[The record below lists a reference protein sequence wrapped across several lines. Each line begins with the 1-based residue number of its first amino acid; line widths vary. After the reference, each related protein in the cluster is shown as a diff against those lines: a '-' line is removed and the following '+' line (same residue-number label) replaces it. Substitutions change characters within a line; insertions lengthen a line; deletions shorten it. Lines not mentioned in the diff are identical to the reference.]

1 MGSSKKHKKNKSE
14 RREKYEEYS
23 QHQDPAQLQRGLKL
37 ILKVGSNATPEYS
50 ANSPLTALD
59 GHGPPTAAE
68 AMMSAAPGSPGV
80 PEELQCGE
88 LGHRERHKKSKKK
101 KKKKDREKKHKHH
114 KEKRHRSRDRQQ
126 RELCSEERLNDEHN
140 IASAVPHSDDN
151 TANAR
156 CSPHSQPD
164 PDCSQ
169 DGFSFMDD
177 DHEEQESQPLPE
189 NILYYAGIT
198 TDNSPSNC
206 PVSKPIVPR
215 KLDDLLSSPTSSSM
229 GNTAGASPTKPL
241 PDLLIPSPS
250 GSTAASTPGGGGSL
264 NALTPKALEA
274 PKTPSSSSESG
285 REPRRCVLKLK
296 QQKSPLNKLLEHLL
310 RFLEKRDPHQFFAWP
325 VTDDIAPG
333 YSSTISKPMDFL
345 TMRQKID
352 DHEYGALS
360 EFSDDFKLICEN
372 AMRYNRVDTVYHK
385 AAKRLLQIGM
395 KQLQPENLIRTLKPL
410 SGYIRELTAKEL
422 GFELSSN
429 ELAGYDAH
437 DSADE
442 GALTG
447 AEEPPT
453 PAQLEEEERKRA
465 LRLENAPKTHFEP
478 YVDDLTGEE
487 ILAQVQG
494 AAAQAKQRISAKQRA
509 HKMGFLRQRKDGS
522 TTLNLLIRD
531 ENEGPEKVITIGD
544 LVGKL
549 PSGSGQVHGL
559 HTDQRNN
566 VKTVKP
572 MNYGPF
578 ASFAPTFDS
587 RFSTLSAEETQL
599 VLRTYGDASSAEY
612 AESILQFTKDSSYGT
627 TIANGL
633 LDILTNGEHSKS
645 LDELYSMQ
653 LQRYEQKEIDKC
665 FSDPQQQRQSE
676 PSTSNETSEQIE
688 LEYEKYKNTRL
699 DFKRL
704 RSLKDLGI
712 DVGFLDEMETDM
724 KNFELS
730 RRMQEHLSNNLTL
743 IEKLR
748 VIQNE
753 RLSQPLPSHLAQ
765 VQPPG
770 LEETQTAQQIS
781 QQLTDLAKKLPPSA
795 IADQY
800 ALRKAMG
807 MSYGKCPYRIITS
820 KCIILIV
827 IFAAGLPPPP
837 ASPRVQLP
845 ELLQQPVALPQ
856 LHPVASSSSHVPMD
870 IDEPDVHSGGDL
882 ENELR
887 EFLESGSGMHA
898 SNNPVDDNNI
908 VAQLLLN

>member
-50 ANSPLTALD
+50 ANSPLTTLD

-68 AMMSAAPGSPGV
+68 AMMSAAPSSPAV

-88 LGHRERHKKSKKK
+88 MGHRERHKKSKKK

-114 KEKRHRSRDRQQ
+114 KEKRHRSR
-126 RELCSEERLNDEHN
+126 ERHREHN
-140 IASAVPHSDDN
+140 SELHDDSAVADD
-151 TANAR
+151 TTFSGWKSQHR
-156 CSPHSQPD
+156 SPRSQVD
-164 PDCSQ
+164 ADCSQ

-177 DHEEQESQPLPE
+177 DAEVSQPLPE

-198 TDNSPSNC
+198 TDNSPSHC

-215 KLDDLLSSPTSSSM
+215 KLDDLLRSPASSSL
-229 GNTAGASPTKPL
+229 GLTNTSPTKPL

-250 GSTAASTPGGGGSL
+250 GSTAASTPGGASSL

-285 REPRRCVLKLK
+285 REPRSCVLKLK

-333 YSSTISKPMDFL
+333 YSSIISKPMDFS

-352 DHEYGALS
+352 DHEYTALS
-360 EFSDDFKLICEN
+360 EFSDDFRLMCEN
-372 AMRYNRVDTVYHK
+372 AIRYNHVDTVYHK
-385 AAKRLLQIGM
+385 AAKRLLQLGI
-395 KQLQPENLIRTLKPL
+395 KQLQPENLMRTLKPL

-422 GFELSSN
+422 GFEFSSN
-429 ELAGYDAH
+429 ELAGFEAH

-442 GALTG
+442 GASTG
-447 AEEPPT
+447 AEEPT
-453 PAQLEEEERKRA
+453 QAQLEEEERKRA

-478 YVDDLTGEE
+478 YVDDLTSEE
-487 ILAQVQG
+487 ILAQVQN
-494 AAAQAKQRISAKQRA
+494 ASQQAKQRINRKQRA

-522 TTLNLLIRD
+522 TTLNVLVGD
-531 ENEGPEKVITIGD
+531 GNEGPEKVVTIGD

-549 PSGSGQVHGL
+549 PTGSGQLHGL
-559 HTDQRNN
+559 HTDQRNI

-599 VLRTYGDASSAEY
+599 VLRTYGDVASAEY

-627 TIANGL
+627 NIANGL
-633 LDILTNGEHSKS
+633 LDILTNGEHTKS

-653 LQRYEQKEIDKC
+653 LQRYEQREIEKC
-665 FSDPQQQRQSE
+665 FTNQTQGDAAV
-676 PSTSNETSEQIE
+676 ETSEQIE

-699 DFKRL
+699 DFKHL
-704 RSLKDLGI
+704 RTLKDVGI
-712 DVGFLDEMETDM
+712 DVSFLDDVEADM
-724 KNFELS
+724 KNFELTK
-730 RRMQEHLSNNLTL
+730 RMHEQLSNNMTL
-743 IEKLR
+743 IDKLR
-748 VIQNE
+748 VMQHD
-753 RLSQPLPSHLAQ
+753 RLSQPLPTHLALVAQ
-765 VQPPG
+765 PGPEEVQM
-770 LEETQTAQQIS
+770 A
-781 QQLTDLAKKLPPSA
+781 QQLTQQLSEVAKKLPPAA

-807 MSYGKCPYRIITS
+807 MSF
-820 KCIILIV
+820 V
-827 IFAAGLPPPP
+827 GLPPPP
-837 ASPRVQLP
+837 SSPRVQLP
-845 ELLQQPVALPQ
+845 ELLQQPVALPHIPAVGSQ
-856 LHPVASSSSHVPMD
+856 VPMEL
-870 IDEPDVHSGGDL
+870 DEPDVSTGGDL

-887 EFLESGSGMHA
+887 EFLESGSGLHGSSGA
-898 SNNPVDDNNI
+898 DDSNI

>member
-1 MGSSKKHKKNKSE
+1 M
-14 RREKYEEYS
+14 
-23 QHQDPAQLQRGLKL
+23 
-37 ILKVGSNATPEYS
+37 
-50 ANSPLTALD
+50 
-59 GHGPPTAAE
+59 
-68 AMMSAAPGSPGV
+68 
-80 PEELQCGE
+80 
-88 LGHRERHKKSKKK
+88 
-101 KKKKDREKKHKHH
+101 
-114 KEKRHRSRDRQQ
+114 
-126 RELCSEERLNDEHN
+126 
-140 IASAVPHSDDN
+140 
-151 TANAR
+151 
-156 CSPHSQPD
+156 
-164 PDCSQ
+164 
-169 DGFSFMDD
+169 
-177 DHEEQESQPLPE
+177 
-189 NILYYAGIT
+189 
-198 TDNSPSNC
+198 
-206 PVSKPIVPR
+206 
-215 KLDDLLSSPTSSSM
+215 
-229 GNTAGASPTKPL
+229 
-241 PDLLIPSPS
+241 
-250 GSTAASTPGGGGSL
+250 
-264 NALTPKALEA
+264 
-274 PKTPSSSSESG
+274 
-285 REPRRCVLKLK
+285 LKLK

-352 DHEYGALS
+352 DHEYSALS
-360 EFSDDFKLICEN
+360 EFSDDFRLICEN

-395 KQLQPENLIRTLKPL
+395 KQLQPENLMRTLKPL

-422 GFELSSN
+422 GFELNSN
-429 ELAGYDAH
+429 EFAGYDAH

-447 AEEPPT
+447 AEEPT
-453 PAQLEEEERKRA
+453 QAQLEEEERKRV

-478 YVDDLTGEE
+478 YVDDMTSEE

-494 AAAQAKQRISAKQRA
+494 AAQQAKQRISAKQRA
-509 HKMGFLRQRKDGS
+509 HKMGFLRQHKDGT
-522 TTLNLLIRD
+522 TTLNFLNRD
-531 ENEGPEKVITIGD
+531 ENEGPEKVVTIGD

-549 PSGSGQVHGL
+549 STGSGQVLGM

-566 VKTVKP
+566 VKPVKP

-599 VLRTYGDASSAEY
+599 VLHTYGDASSAEY
-612 AESILQFTKDSSYGT
+612 AESILQFTKDSAYGT

-645 LDELYSMQ
+645 LDELYTMQ
-653 LQRYEQKEIDKC
+653 LQRYEQREIEKC
-665 FSDPQQQRQSE
+665 FQPDKEEKQTP
-676 PSTSNETSEQIE
+676 ETAEQIE

-712 DVGFLDEMETDM
+712 DVGFLDEMETEM

-753 RLSQPLPSHLAQ
+753 RLSQPLPSHLAL

-770 LEETQTAQQIS
+770 QEETHTAQQLT

-807 MSYGKCPYRIITS
+807 MSYGEWTEKCFLHYH
-820 KCIILIV
+820 ILLIR
-827 IFAAGLPPPP
+827 F
-837 ASPRVQLP
+837 
-845 ELLQQPVALPQ
+845 
-856 LHPVASSSSHVPMD
+856 
-870 IDEPDVHSGGDL
+870 
-882 ENELR
+882 
-887 EFLESGSGMHA
+887 
-898 SNNPVDDNNI
+898 
-908 VAQLLLN
+908 LLNHLQLVYPHPLRHHVFSCPSCCNSLWHCLNCIP

>member
-1 MGSSKKHKKNKSE
+1 M
-14 RREKYEEYS
+14 
-23 QHQDPAQLQRGLKL
+23 
-37 ILKVGSNATPEYS
+37 
-50 ANSPLTALD
+50 
-59 GHGPPTAAE
+59 
-68 AMMSAAPGSPGV
+68 
-80 PEELQCGE
+80 
-88 LGHRERHKKSKKK
+88 
-101 KKKKDREKKHKHH
+101 
-114 KEKRHRSRDRQQ
+114 
-126 RELCSEERLNDEHN
+126 
-140 IASAVPHSDDN
+140 
-151 TANAR
+151 
-156 CSPHSQPD
+156 
-164 PDCSQ
+164 
-169 DGFSFMDD
+169 
-177 DHEEQESQPLPE
+177 
-189 NILYYAGIT
+189 
-198 TDNSPSNC
+198 
-206 PVSKPIVPR
+206 
-215 KLDDLLSSPTSSSM
+215 
-229 GNTAGASPTKPL
+229 
-241 PDLLIPSPS
+241 
-250 GSTAASTPGGGGSL
+250 
-264 NALTPKALEA
+264 
-274 PKTPSSSSESG
+274 
-285 REPRRCVLKLK
+285 LKLK

-352 DHEYGALS
+352 DHEYSALS
-360 EFSDDFKLICEN
+360 EFSDDFRLICEN

-395 KQLQPENLIRTLKPL
+395 KQLQPENLMRTLKPL

-422 GFELSSN
+422 GFELNSN
-429 ELAGYDAH
+429 EFAGYDAH

-447 AEEPPT
+447 AEEPT
-453 PAQLEEEERKRA
+453 QAQLEEEERKRV

-478 YVDDLTGEE
+478 YVDDMTSEE

-494 AAAQAKQRISAKQRA
+494 AAQQAKQRISAKQRA
-509 HKMGFLRQRKDGS
+509 HKMGFLRQHKDGT
-522 TTLNLLIRD
+522 TTLNFLNRD
-531 ENEGPEKVITIGD
+531 ENEGPEKVVTIGD

-549 PSGSGQVHGL
+549 STGSGQVLGM

-566 VKTVKP
+566 VKPVKP

-599 VLRTYGDASSAEY
+599 VLHTYGDASSAEY
-612 AESILQFTKDSSYGT
+612 AESILQFTKDSAYGT

-645 LDELYSMQ
+645 LDELYTMQ
-653 LQRYEQKEIDKC
+653 LQRYEQREIEKC
-665 FSDPQQQRQSE
+665 FQPDKEEKQTP
-676 PSTSNETSEQIE
+676 ETAEQIE

-712 DVGFLDEMETDM
+712 DVGFLDEMETEM

-753 RLSQPLPSHLAQ
+753 RLSQPLPSHLAL

-770 LEETQTAQQIS
+770 QEETQTAQQLT

-807 MSYGKCPYRIITS
+807 MSYG
-820 KCIILIV
+820 
-827 IFAAGLPPPP
+827 
-837 ASPRVQLP
+837 
-845 ELLQQPVALPQ
+845 E
-856 LHPVASSSSHVPMD
+856 
-870 IDEPDVHSGGDL
+870 
-882 ENELR
+882 
-887 EFLESGSGMHA
+887 
-898 SNNPVDDNNI
+898 
-908 VAQLLLN
+908 

>member
-50 ANSPLTALD
+50 ANSPLTTLD

-68 AMMSAAPGSPGV
+68 AMMSAAPGSPGI

-126 RELCSEERLNDEHN
+126 RELCSEERLNDEH
-140 IASAVPHSDDN
+140 IISSVADD
-151 TANAR
+151 TAR
-156 CSPHSQPD
+156 CSPRSQAPASAD
-164 PDCSQ
+164 ADCSQ
-169 DGFSFMDD
+169 DGFSFIDD
-177 DHEEQESQPLPE
+177 DQEEQSQPLPE

-215 KLDDLLSSPTSSSM
+215 KLDEMLSSPTSSSI
-229 GNTAGASPTKPL
+229 GIAASASPTKPL

-250 GSTAASTPGGGGSL
+250 GSTAASTPGGAGSL

-274 PKTPSSSSESG
+274 PKTPSSCSESG

-447 AEEPPT
+447 AEEPT

-478 YVDDLTGEE
+478 YVDDMTSEE
-487 ILAQVQG
+487 ILAQVQS
-494 AAAQAKQRISAKQRA
+494 AAQQAKQRISAKQRA
-509 HKMGFLRQRKDGS
+509 HKMGFLRQHKDGS

-531 ENEGPEKVITIGD
+531 ENEGPEKVVTIGD

-549 PSGSGQVHGL
+549 PAGSGQVHGL

-653 LQRYEQKEIDKC
+653 LQSYEQKEIEKC
-665 FSDPQQQRQSE
+665 FNNQQQQRQSE
-676 PSTSNETSEQIE
+676 SSASNETSEQIE

-704 RSLKDLGI
+704 RTLKDLGI
-712 DVGFLDEMETDM
+712 DVAFLDEMETDM

-753 RLSQPLPSHLAQ
+753 RLSQPLPSHLAL

-770 LEETQTAQQIS
+770 QEETQTAHQLS

-807 MSYGKCPYRIITS
+807 MSY
-820 KCIILIV
+820 
-827 IFAAGLPPPP
+827 AGLPPPP

-856 LHPVASSSSHVPMD
+856 LHPVASSSSSHVPMD
-870 IDEPDVHSGGDL
+870 IDEPDVHAGGDL

-898 SNNPVDDNNI
+898 SNNTVDDNNI

>member
-50 ANSPLTALD
+50 ANSPMVD
-59 GHGPPTAAE
+59 GGPPTAAE
-68 AMMSAAPGSPGV
+68 AMMSPV
-80 PEELQCGE
+80 PEELQE
-88 LGHRERHKKSKKK
+88 NQVHRERHKKSKKK

-114 KEKRHRSRDRQQ
+114 KEKRHRSRDRH
-126 RELCSEERLNDEHN
+126 RDVGSADEDMVPSADDAACSGF
-140 IASAVPHSDDN
+140 APPSVAPPAV
-151 TANAR
+151 
-156 CSPHSQPD
+156 D
-164 PDCSQ
+164 PDSSQ

-177 DHEEQESQPLPE
+177 DQSQPLPE
-189 NILYYAGIT
+189 NILFFAGIT

-206 PVSKPIVPR
+206 PVTKPIAPR
-215 KLDDLLSSPTSSSM
+215 KLDDILMGSSPNSSSLQSSSL
-229 GNTAGASPTKPL
+229 GLVGSSPTKPL

-250 GSTAASTPGGGGSL
+250 TPGGASSQ
-264 NALTPKALEA
+264 NALTPKTLEA

-285 REPRRCVLKLK
+285 REPRSCVLKLK

-325 VTDDIAPG
+325 VTDDMAPG
-333 YSSTISKPMDFL
+333 YSSIISKPMDFS

-352 DHEYGALS
+352 DHEYAALT
-360 EFSDDFKLICEN
+360 EFSDDFKLMCEN
-372 AMRYNRVDTVYHK
+372 AIKYNHVDTVYNK
-385 AAKRLLQIGM
+385 AAKRLLQVGM
-395 KQLQPENLIRTLKPL
+395 KHLQPENLMRSLKPL
-410 SGYIRELTAKEL
+410 SGYMRELTAKEL

-429 ELAGYDAH
+429 EMSRETH

-442 GALTG
+442 GASTG

-478 YVDDLTGEE
+478 FVDDLTGEE
-487 ILAQVQG
+487 ILAQVQN
-494 AAAQAKQRISAKQRA
+494 AAQQAKQRVIAKKNA
-509 HKMGFLRQRKDGS
+509 HKMGFLRQNKDGS
-522 TTLNLLIRD
+522 TTLNLLTKE
-531 ENEGPEKVITIGD
+531 ENEGPEKVVTIGD

-549 PSGSGQVHGL
+549 QTGSTQLQVRQV
-559 HTDQRNN
+559 DKRNAM
-566 VKTVKP
+566 KPVKP
-572 MNYGPF
+572 LSYGAF

-645 LDELYSMQ
+645 LDELYNMQ
-653 LQRYEQKEIDKC
+653 LHSYEQSEIQKC
-665 FSDPQQQRQSE
+665 FEQQEEIACQQ
-676 PSTSNETSEQIE
+676 ETTEQIE
-688 LEYEKYKNTRL
+688 QEYEKYKNTPV

-704 RSLKDLGI
+704 QSLGDLGI
-712 DVGFLDEMETDM
+712 DMSFLDGMEAEM
-724 KNFELS
+724 KNFELN
-730 RRMQEHLSNNLTL
+730 RRMHEHLSQNLTL

-748 VIQNE
+748 VTQHD
-753 RLSQPLPSHLAQ
+753 RLSQPLPNHLGL
-765 VQPPG
+765 VQPAG
-770 LEETQTAQQIS
+770 QEEAQTAHQLTQQIS
-781 QQLTDLAKKLPPSA
+781 DLAKKLPPSA
-795 IADQY
+795 IADPY

-807 MSYGKCPYRIITS
+807 MSY
-820 KCIILIV
+820 
-827 IFAAGLPPPP
+827 AGLPPPRP
-837 ASPRVQLP
+837 VSPRVQLP

-856 LHPVASSSSHVPMD
+856 LPQVAME
-870 IDEPDVHSGGDL
+870 IDEADEQHGGGDL

-887 EFLESGSGMHA
+887 EFLESGSGLHSA
-898 SNNPVDDNNI
+898 NPADDNSI

>member
-1 MGSSKKHKKNKSE
+1 M
-14 RREKYEEYS
+14 
-23 QHQDPAQLQRGLKL
+23 
-37 ILKVGSNATPEYS
+37 
-50 ANSPLTALD
+50 
-59 GHGPPTAAE
+59 
-68 AMMSAAPGSPGV
+68 
-80 PEELQCGE
+80 
-88 LGHRERHKKSKKK
+88 
-101 KKKKDREKKHKHH
+101 
-114 KEKRHRSRDRQQ
+114 
-126 RELCSEERLNDEHN
+126 
-140 IASAVPHSDDN
+140 
-151 TANAR
+151 
-156 CSPHSQPD
+156 
-164 PDCSQ
+164 
-169 DGFSFMDD
+169 
-177 DHEEQESQPLPE
+177 
-189 NILYYAGIT
+189 
-198 TDNSPSNC
+198 
-206 PVSKPIVPR
+206 
-215 KLDDLLSSPTSSSM
+215 
-229 GNTAGASPTKPL
+229 
-241 PDLLIPSPS
+241 
-250 GSTAASTPGGGGSL
+250 
-264 NALTPKALEA
+264 
-274 PKTPSSSSESG
+274 
-285 REPRRCVLKLK
+285 LKLK

-352 DHEYGALS
+352 DHEYSALS
-360 EFSDDFKLICEN
+360 EFSDDFRLICEN

-395 KQLQPENLIRTLKPL
+395 KQLQPENLMRTLKPL

-422 GFELSSN
+422 GFELNSN
-429 ELAGYDAH
+429 EFAGYDAH

-447 AEEPPT
+447 AEEPT
-453 PAQLEEEERKRA
+453 QAQLEEEERKRA

-478 YVDDLTGEE
+478 YVDDLTSEE

-494 AAAQAKQRISAKQRA
+494 AAQQAKQRISAKQRA
-509 HKMGFLRQRKDGS
+509 HKMGFLRQHKDGT
-522 TTLNLLIRD
+522 TTLNFLNRD
-531 ENEGPEKVITIGD
+531 ENEGPEKVVTIGD

-549 PSGSGQVHGL
+549 PTGSGQVLGM

-566 VKTVKP
+566 VKPVKP

-599 VLRTYGDASSAEY
+599 VLHTYGDASSAEY
-612 AESILQFTKDSSYGT
+612 AESILQFTRDSSYGT

-645 LDELYSMQ
+645 LDELYNMQ
-653 LQRYEQKEIDKC
+653 LQRYEQREIEKC
-665 FSDPQQQRQSE
+665 FQPEKDKEEKQTP
-676 PSTSNETSEQIE
+676 ETAEQIE

-753 RLSQPLPSHLAQ
+753 RLSQPLPSHLAL
-765 VQPPG
+765 VQPAG
-770 LEETQTAQQIS
+770 QEEAQTAQQLT
-781 QQLTDLAKKLPPSA
+781 QQFTDLAKKLPPSA

-807 MSYGKCPYRIITS
+807 MSYGEYRGKC
-820 KCIILIV
+820 
-827 IFAAGLPPPP
+827 
-837 ASPRVQLP
+837 
-845 ELLQQPVALPQ
+845 
-856 LHPVASSSSHVPMD
+856 
-870 IDEPDVHSGGDL
+870 
-882 ENELR
+882 
-887 EFLESGSGMHA
+887 FLSCY
-898 SNNPVDDNNI
+898 
-908 VAQLLLN
+908 

>member
-37 ILKVGSNATPEYS
+37 ILKVGSNATPEYK
-50 ANSPLTALD
+50 ANSPLD
-59 GHGPPTAAE
+59 SHGGPPTAAE
-68 AMMSAAPGSPGV
+68 AMMAAAPGSPLLAIS
-80 PEELQCGE
+80 EEV
-88 LGHRERHKKSKKK
+88 GHRERHKKSKKK

-114 KEKRHRSRDRQQ
+114 HKEKRRERQ
-126 RELCSEERLNDEHN
+126 RELCSDDERQIDDTIGPDE
-140 IASAVPHSDDN
+140 AVCSGRQMAMATAPSAVG
-151 TANAR
+151 
-156 CSPHSQPD
+156 
-164 PDCSQ
+164 DCSQ

-177 DHEEQESQPLPE
+177 DAEEEQSQPLPE

-206 PVSKPIVPR
+206 PVTKPIAAR
-215 KLDDLLSSPTSSSM
+215 KLDEMLLGSPTCSS
-229 GNTAGASPTKPL
+229 SPTKPL

-250 GSTAASTPGGGGSL
+250 GSTACSL

-274 PKTPSSSSESG
+274 PKTPSSCSESG
-285 REPRRCVLKLK
+285 REPRSCVLKLK

-333 YSSTISKPMDFL
+333 YSSIIHKPMDFS
-345 TMRQKID
+345 TMRQKIE
-352 DHEYGALS
+352 DHEYAALS
-360 EFSDDFKLICEN
+360 EFSDDFRLMCEN
-372 AMRYNRVDTVYHK
+372 AIKYNHVDTVYHK
-385 AAKRLLQIGM
+385 AAKRLLQLGL
-395 KQLQPENLIRTLKPL
+395 KHLQPDNLMRTLKPL

-429 ELAGYDAH
+429 ELAGYDMAH

-442 GALTG
+442 GASTG
-447 AEEPPT
+447 AEEPT

-478 YVDDLTGEE
+478 YVDDLTSEE
-487 ILAQVQG
+487 ILAQVQN
-494 AAAQAKQRISAKQRA
+494 AAQQAKQRISSKERA
-509 HKMGFLRQRKDGS
+509 HKMGFLRQHKDGS

-531 ENEGPEKVITIGD
+531 ENEGPEKVVTIGD

-549 PSGSGQVHGL
+549 PAGSGQLPGL
-559 HTDQRNN
+559 HTDQRNA
-566 VKTVKP
+566 VKPVKP

-587 RFSTLSAEETQL
+587 RFSTLSADETQL

-612 AESILQFTKDSSYGT
+612 AESILQFTKDSSYAT
-627 TIANGL
+627 NIANGL

-645 LDELYSMQ
+645 LDELYNMQ
-653 LQRYEQKEIDKC
+653 LHNYEQREIEKC
-665 FSDPQQQRQSE
+665 FNREHEQPSSSSE
-676 PSTSNETSEQIE
+676 AEQIE
-688 LEYEKYKNTRL
+688 LEYEKYRNTRV

-704 RSLKDLGI
+704 RSLKELGI
-712 DVGFLDEMETDM
+712 DVEFLDGMETDM
-724 KNFELS
+724 KNYELS
-730 RRMQEHLSNNLTL
+730 KRMREHLSNNLTL

-748 VIQNE
+748 VIQQE
-753 RLSQPLPSHLAQ
+753 RLSQPLPAHLAL
-765 VQPPG
+765 VPPAG
-770 LEETQTAQQIS
+770 QEELQTAQQLT
-781 QQLTDLAKKLPPSA
+781 QQLSELAKKLPPAA

-807 MSYGKCPYRIITS
+807 MS
-820 KCIILIV
+820 
-827 IFAAGLPPPP
+827 FAGLPPPP
-837 ASPRVQLP
+837 SASPRVPLP
-845 ELLQQPVALPQ
+845 ELLQQPIALPQ
-856 LHPVASSSSHVPMD
+856 IQSMD
-870 IDEPDVHSGGDL
+870 IEEPDVHAGGDL

-898 SNNPVDDNNI
+898 SNAADDNNI